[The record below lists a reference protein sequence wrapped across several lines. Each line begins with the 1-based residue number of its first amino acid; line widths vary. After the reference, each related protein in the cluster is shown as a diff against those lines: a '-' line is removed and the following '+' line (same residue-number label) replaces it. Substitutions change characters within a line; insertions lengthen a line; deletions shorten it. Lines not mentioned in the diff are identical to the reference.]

1 MNNKKRINCLRQ
13 DPISKEW
20 VIFSSVRK
28 SRPHHHKTDSAA
40 HQLPRYDPKC
50 PFCPGN
56 EKMLPGILF
65 ETPGIGDQQWST
77 RSVPNLYPALSP
89 EGNIEREKSGFYLCM
104 GAYGHHEVII
114 DHPRHNK
121 GVHQFEYQQ
130 MQSVIETYHTRYR
143 ELMRDPNV
151 VMVTIFRNHGKR
163 AGTSLPHPHSQI
175 VASPTVP
182 RSIRLQEIRAEEY
195 FDDMGSCIYCD
206 LMHNEIDASERII
219 VLNDSFVSFI
229 PYAAKVPYEIWTL
242 PRRHTANFGSISEK
256 EKEDLSVMM
265 RDLISLLYNHLGDPD
280 YNYLIHSYTR
290 FKSEEPHLHWYIQ
303 TIPRILTRAGFE
315 MGSGFFINPDLPE
328 ENARSLKSQQQD

>member
-1 MNNKKRINCLRQ
+1 MAQKNSVHCLRQ

-28 SRPHHHKTDSAA
+28 SRPHAHKTAPIENT
-40 HQLPRYDPKC
+40 LPRYDPAC

-56 EKMLPGILF
+56 EKMLPAILH
-65 ETPGIGDQQWST
+65 ESPGISDQQWST
-77 RSVPNLYPALSP
+77 RSVPNRYPALSSS
-89 EGNIEREKSGFYLCM
+89 GNLNREKNGFYLCM

-121 GVHQFEYQQ
+121 EIPYFDPEQ
-130 MQSVIETYHTRYR
+130 MHSLIDTYHSRYIT
-143 ELMRDPNV
+143 LMEDPGV
-151 VMVTIFRNHGKR
+151 VMVSIFRNHGLR
-163 AGTSLPHPHSQI
+163 AGTSLLHPHSQI

-206 LMHNEIDASERII
+206 LMHNEIEVVSRIVTQNSSFI
-219 VLNDSFVSFI
+219 SFV
-229 PYAAKVPYEIWTL
+229 PYAAKVPYEIWIL
-242 PRRHTANFGSISEK
+242 PKRHTADFGSINEFEK
-256 EKEDLSVMM
+256 KELSSMLQ
-265 RDLISLLYNHLGDPD
+265 DLISRLHNHLNDPD

-303 TIPRILTRAGFE
+303 IIPRILTRAGFE

-328 ENARSLKSQQQD
+328 ENAKILSNVS